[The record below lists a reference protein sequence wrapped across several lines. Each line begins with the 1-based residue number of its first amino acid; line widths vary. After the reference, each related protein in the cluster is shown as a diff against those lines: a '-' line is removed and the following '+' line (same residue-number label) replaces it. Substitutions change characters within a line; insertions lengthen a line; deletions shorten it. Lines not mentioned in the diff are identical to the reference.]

1 MDEEPVRRDSGLVA
15 EGISATFGRRPVVR
29 DVSLQVSP
37 GEIVGLLGP
46 NGAGKT
52 SCFYLIAGLRFPSAG
67 SIFIDGTEVTH
78 MPLYRRARL
87 GLGYLPQ
94 DDSIFRGMTVEQ
106 NIMAVLE
113 TRDRNRRRRRETLET
128 LMQEVSVA
136 HIRKTPAMALSGG
149 ERRRV
154 EFARCL
160 ASQPRYLLLDEPFAG
175 LDPIV
180 VDEIKKLADLFREKQ
195 IGVLITDHNAQ
206 EILKLVDR
214 VYVIFDGAVIR
225 HGNASTIRNDPLV
238 QAGYLGT
245 G

>member
-1 MDEEPVRRDSGLVA
+1 MDDGLARSDLGLAA
-15 EGISATFGRRPVVR
+15 EGISATVGRRPVVR
-29 DVSLQVSP
+29 DVSMHLYP

-52 SCFYLIAGLRFPSAG
+52 STFYLIAGLRFPTGG
-67 SIFIDGTEVTH
+67 SIFIDGTEVTRL
-78 MPLYRRARL
+78 PLYRRARL

-113 TRDRNRRRRRETLET
+113 TCERNRDRRVQRLER
-128 LMQEVSVA
+128 LLQEVSVA
-136 HIRKTPAMALSGG
+136 HIRKSPATTLSGG

-154 EFARCL
+154 EIARCL
-160 ASQPRYLLLDEPFAG
+160 ATEPRYLLLDEPFAG

-180 VDEIKKLADLFREKQ
+180 VEELHKLAELFRKKK
-195 IGVLITDHNAQ
+195 IGVLITDHNAR
-206 EILKLVDR
+206 EILSLADR
-214 VYVIFDGAVIR
+214 VYVIFDGAIMR
-225 HGNASTIRNDPLV
+225 HGNAETIRNDPLV

-245 G
+245 T